1 MTTSISEYNRYHADS
16 ERSEA
21 AQRGAATRYRRDAKL
36 SLLWHVLVGELGHA
50 PTTEEQYARAMNDP
64 MYEELIGTRL
74 HHHRKGETDD

>member
-1 MTTSISEYNRYHADS
+1 MTTSISEYNRYHADP

-36 SLLWHVLVGELGHA
+36 SLLWHVLAGELGHA

-64 MYEELIGTRL
+64 AYEELIGTRL
-74 HHHRKGETDD
+74 HHHRKGETND